1 MLCIVLPAVAA
12 VGVADAVRLVVHHIH
27 DRPTQWAAIGAVVTG
42 AAVLV
47 ALVGLPI
54 AIVQL
59 IFLRNEQK
67 RIAAE
72 LEAQP
77 LVIGFLPRGGD
88 TDSVSDMAPVTRPSG
103 PNDGVNAPLTV
114 RVENTGTRSTLNPFF
129 KLEVSADLELI
140 GPMRGPSGRMSN
152 SRTYIVDDR
161 DALSPGAPWDIEF
174 TISVP
179 HTQSGFPVTCLFA
192 SRDASPIVKT
202 LRVLPT

>member
-1 MLCIVLPAVAA
+1 LALGSDSGCFASFCPRLLRS
-12 VGVADAVRLVVHHIH
+12 ADAVRLVVHHIH

-179 HTQSGFPVTCLFA
+179 HT
-192 SRDASPIVKT
+192 
-202 LRVLPT
+202 